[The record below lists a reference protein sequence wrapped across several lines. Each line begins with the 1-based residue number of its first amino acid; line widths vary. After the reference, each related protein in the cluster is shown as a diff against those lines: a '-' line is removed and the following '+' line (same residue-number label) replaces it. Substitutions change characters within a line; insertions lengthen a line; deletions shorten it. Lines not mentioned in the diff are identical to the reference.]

1 MDQGGVWSVI
11 WIVVPGFF
19 AGILLADSVR
29 RIFTDDATLLRR
41 IFAEQ
46 PVTMTA
52 AATALGSV
60 LVWGVLSILGL
71 M

>member
-1 MDQGGVWSVI
+1 MGQGGVWSVI